1 VLVSPV
7 YCTARRKPVQRGILN
22 RVQVYAC
29 AAHSTTDDS
38 HRPKYNFHMARFD
51 THEALLR
58 ARELMDTQYAQSL
71 DLDELARTAN
81 FSRYHFLRAFHRVF
95 HATPHEYLTRKRV
108 ERAKE
113 LLAESDLT
121 VTEICFEVGFESL
134 GSFSTLFHNIVGW
147 SPSIYRARTWEM
159 RKNPLKF
166 IPNCYVIMHGI
177 QVSESK
183 E

>member
-1 VLVSPV
+1 LPSSGFDTS
-7 YCTARRKPVQRGILN
+7 CEDNAGLLN
-22 RVQVYAC
+22 RRSVPFDLINCVKIW
-29 AAHSTTDDS
+29 S
-38 HRPKYNFHMARFD
+38 PMARSA
-51 THEALLR
+51 THESLLR
-58 ARELMDTQYAQSL
+58 ARELIDEQYTQPL

-81 FSRYHFLRAFHRVF
+81 FSRYYFLRAFRAAF
-95 HATPHEYLTRKRV
+95 HATPHEYLTRKRI

-113 LLAESDLT
+113 LLAEDRLT

-134 GSFSTLFHNIVGW
+134 GSFSTLFHKIVGW
-147 SPSIYRARTWEM
+147 SPSIYRARAWEM

-177 QVSESK
+177 QVSDPE

>member
-1 VLVSPV
+1 
-7 YCTARRKPVQRGILN
+7 
-22 RVQVYAC
+22 
-29 AAHSTTDDS
+29 
-38 HRPKYNFHMARFD
+38 MARSAS
-51 THEALLR
+51 HASLWR
-58 ARELMDTQYAQSL
+58 ARALIDTQYAQPL

-81 FSRYHFLRAFHRVF
+81 FSRYHFLRAFRRAF
-95 HATPHEYLTRKRV
+95 QATPHEYLTRKRV

-113 LLAESDLT
+113 LLEESKLT

-147 SPSIYRARTWEM
+147 SPSIYRARAWEM

-177 QVSESK
+177 QVAEEK